1 MEGIGIGDE
10 DAGKNKVD
18 GCRDVVVGN
27 DDVDVDAEDN
37 A

>member
-1 MEGIGIGDE
+1 MEGSGVGDE
-10 DAGKNKVD
+10 DVGKN

-27 DDVDVDAEDN
+27 DDVDVDAEGN